1 MAKGKVL
8 LKALEY
14 MENLYHKALEHKATP
29 EEKKQHEVVTG
40 LVRSLSQKG
49 ASLAIGDFEEQM
61 LMATFGVREATGNS
75 PSLKISRKELI
86 CLPIPLETVLS
97 DFESATRGSKDNE
110 TKMRSRLDVIFYLT
124 HADTQRSAYYR
135 NELLTPRVAQHI
147 DEVHFAT
154 EKQISQSITY
164 QQAQCHLNGF
174 MDYTLWWGHRDD
186 LETNLVV
193 VVAKALGGASLGMKQ
208 ALVSMAMIH
217 SARKKSGKKDCRV
230 FGIGTDSFDFFFVAI
245 DNDSTWGSHY
255 VRWRST
261 AEKIEIISRIA
272 KIIREAAALV
282 PTSNRASIDS
292 ADSVSSQT
300 GCKIEDVEKD
310 IAMKGVED
318 EEEEW

>member
-14 MENLYHKALEHKATP
+14 MENLYHKALEQKATP
-29 EEKKQHEVVTG
+29 EEKKEHEAVTG

-61 LMATFGVREATGNS
+61 LMAIFGVREATGNS

-86 CLPIPLETVLS
+86 CLPIPLETVLT
-97 DFESATRGSKDNE
+97 DFETVTRGSKDNE
-110 TKMRSRLDVIFYLT
+110 TKLRSRFDVIFYLT

-135 NELLTPRVAQHI
+135 NNELITPRVAQHI

-154 EKQISQSITY
+154 EKQISQTITY
-164 QQAQCHLNGF
+164 QQAQRHLNGF
-174 MDYTLWWGHRDD
+174 MDYTLWWGHQDD

-193 VVAKALGGASLGMKQ
+193 VEAKALGGASLGMKQ

-217 SARKKSGKKDCRV
+217 SARKKSGKKDCRI
-230 FGIGTDSFDFFFVAI
+230 FGIGTDSFDFFFLAI

-261 AEKIEIISRIA
+261 AEKIEIVSRIA
-272 KIIREAAALV
+272 KMIREAAALV

-292 ADSVSSQT
+292 ADSVRSQT
-300 GCKIEDVEKD
+300 GCKIEDV
-310 IAMKGVED
+310 AMKGVEE